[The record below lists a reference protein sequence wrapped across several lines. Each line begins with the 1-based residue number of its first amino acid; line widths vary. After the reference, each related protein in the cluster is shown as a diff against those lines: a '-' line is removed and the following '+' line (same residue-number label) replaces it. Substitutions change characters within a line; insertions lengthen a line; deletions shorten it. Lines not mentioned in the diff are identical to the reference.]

1 MKLCFCSCLRSP
13 NFPIDLKLPSLGKLP
28 NVYNTCKFVNV
39 HNRFMFIKFHNSRFE
54 KKANRM
60 LMKASQTLG
69 QSTGLNLGTR
79 RPALMGN
86 YYLTI
91 FLFSCIYINVE

>member
-1 MKLCFCSCLRSP
+1 MYKSYFNCI
-13 NFPIDLKLPSLGKLP
+13 NFYG
-28 NVYNTCKFVNV
+28 F
-39 HNRFMFIKFHNSRFE
+39 RFD

-79 RPALMGN
+79 RPTLMGT
-86 YYLTI
+86 YI
-91 FLFSCIYINVE
+91 LFYKFCIKTYS

>member
-1 MKLCFCSCLRSP
+1 MSFIDIYCF
-13 NFPIDLKLPSLGKLP
+13 
-28 NVYNTCKFVNV
+28 
-39 HNRFMFIKFHNSRFE
+39 RFE

-79 RPALMGN
+79 RPTLLGN
-86 YYLTI
+86 WY
-91 FLFSCIYINVE
+91 FV